1 MTKLHIM
8 VTIDTK
14 GEGATLEILNKIED
28 LTFRESFFLQSFLE
42 ISDSHFKADAELADK
57 LTGIAMGVMRL
68 KSIGTPLK
76 KD

>member
-8 VTIDTK
+8 VTIDTED
-14 GEGATLEILNKIED
+14 GGATLEILNKSED
-28 LTFRESFFLQSFLE
+28 LTFRELFFLHSFLE

-68 KSIGTPLK
+68 KSIGTHPK